1 MESAQVDAKQIDK
14 FCEDNHLIGWYVCLK
29 IMV

>member
-14 FCEDNHLIGWYVCLK
+14 FCEDNNLIGWYANLK
-29 IMV
+29 K